1 MKKHICFGTAIALI
15 ACLVGCNP
23 KVDGANVAGSGK
35 SSTGTDT
42 KLADSYSTSGNNS
55 PSSTNAPGSE
65 TKQAAP
71 GLDLSTVPANL
82 KSDAYEFYG
91 LGRTEPIKMSMV
103 QDGSSTAATQT
114 VRLTKVDKESVQFTI
129 SNEGGFQK
137 IGEVVLKLDKEGIR
151 VVTMNGQK
159 ADENTFELPNGLVKG
174 KSWPTK
180 MELGGSTF
188 TGTNKV
194 AGTESVTTPVGTYKD
209 ALVIVSTAAG
219 TQNGQKVKSTI
230 KLWLVKGRG
239 QVRAEVTNVT
249 GKSTQ
254 KISVLESK

>member
-1 MKKHICFGTAIALI
+1 MKKHICFGAAIVLI
-15 ACLVGCNP
+15 ACQVGCGS
-23 KVDGANVAGSGK
+23 KVDGANVASTGK
-35 SSTGTDT
+35 APTGTDT
-42 KLADSYSTSGNNS
+42 KLADSYSTTANNS
-55 PSSTNAPGSE
+55 PGSTNAPESK
-65 TKQAAP
+65 TKPAAA
-71 GLDLSTVPANL
+71 GLDLSTIPANL
-82 KSDAYEFYG
+82 KGDAYDYYG

-103 QDGSSTAATQT
+103 QRGSSTAANQM
-114 VRLTKVDKESVQFTI
+114 VRLTKVEKDSAQFTI

-137 IGEVVLKLDKEGIR
+137 IGDVVLKLDKEGIR

-180 MELGGSTF
+180 MELDGSTF

-194 AGTESVTTPVGTYKD
+194 VGTETVTTPVGTYKD

-219 TQNGQKVKSTI
+219 TQNGQKFQSTI

-239 QVRAEVTNVT
+239 QVRAEVTNVS
-249 GKSTQ
+249 GKATQ
-254 KISVLESK
+254 KTSVLESK